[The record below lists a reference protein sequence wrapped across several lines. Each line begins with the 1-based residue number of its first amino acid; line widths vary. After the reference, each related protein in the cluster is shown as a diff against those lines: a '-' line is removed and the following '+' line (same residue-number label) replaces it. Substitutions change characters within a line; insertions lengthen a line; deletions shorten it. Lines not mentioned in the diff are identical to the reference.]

1 LTILDPVRGA
11 QLPLGVDNGVKQ
23 HVPFVEWGVSVS
35 SDVSPD
41 AGSDPPDWAVG
52 QAMSQLVDGDGP
64 AIEERARQLMQD
76 FDDERHDEDDDAD
89 EGGEG

>member
-1 LTILDPVRGA
+1 M
-11 QLPLGVDNGVKQ
+11 KQ
-23 HVPFVEWGVSVS
+23 HVPLVKWAMSVS
-35 SDVSPD
+35 ADVSPSASGD
-41 AGSDPPDWAVG
+41 LPEWAVG

>member
-1 LTILDPVRGA
+1 MRGA

-23 HVPFVEWGVSVS
+23 HVPFVEWAVSVS
-35 SDVSPD
+35 ADVSPD
-41 AGSDPPDWAVG
+41 AGSDLPDWAVG

-64 AIEERARQLMQD
+64 AIEERARQLIQD

>member
-1 LTILDPVRGA
+1 MSA
-11 QLPLGVDNGVKQ
+11 
-23 HVPFVEWGVSVS
+23 
-35 SDVSPD
+35 DVSPSASGD
-41 AGSDPPDWAVG
+41 LPEWAVG

-76 FDDERHDEDDDAD
+76 FDDERHDDDDDAD

>member
-1 LTILDPVRGA
+1 M
-11 QLPLGVDNGVKQ
+11 KQ